1 MTPRIRHKVVGLL
14 LAVLIIWPLVQQQ
27 LVLRYRVSPWKLAGW
42 AMYTT
47 VMPRGNMALT
57 GIDASGRRGSLD
69 ARSSAELF
77 STRSD
82 FMSVRLMLGLFAD
95 PLPVARAMAGAHP
108 AYQKWEITVNE
119 VGLSQRGWLE
129 TIHQTVYSFKMTSTG
144 VEQANVSY
152 PAPPLTRKRA
162 EG

>member
-1 MTPRIRHKVVGLL
+1 LTPRIRHNVVGLL
-14 LAVLIIWPLVQQQ
+14 LAVFMIWPLVQQQ

-57 GIDASGRRGSLD
+57 GIDASGRRVPLD
-69 ARSSAELF
+69 PRSSADLLT
-77 STRSD
+77 TRSD

-119 VGLSQRGWLE
+119 VGLSRRGWLE

>member
-1 MTPRIRHKVVGLL
+1 MTPRIRHNVVGLL
-14 LAVLIIWPLVQQQ
+14 LAVLMIWPLVQQQ

-47 VMPRGNMALT
+47 VMPRGNMTLT
-57 GIDASGRRGSLD
+57 GIDASGRRVPLD
-69 ARSSAELF
+69 PRSSADLLA
-77 STRSD
+77 TRSD

-108 AYQKWEITVNE
+108 AYQEWEITVNE
-119 VGLSQRGWLE
+119 VGLSRRSWLE

-152 PAPPLTRKRA
+152 PAPALTRKRA

>member
-57 GIDASGRRGSLD
+57 GIDASGRRVS
-69 ARSSAELF
+69 
-77 STRSD
+77 
-82 FMSVRLMLGLFAD
+82 RLSEMGD
-95 PLPVARAMAGAHP
+95 HR
-108 AYQKWEITVNE
+108 K
-119 VGLSQRGWLE
+119 RGWPESKRL
-129 TIHQTVYSFKMTSTG
+129 
-144 VEQANVSY
+144 ARND
-152 PAPPLTRKRA
+152 PPNGLQL
-162 EG
+162 